1 MNSPRKSNCE
11 MDEDI
16 GMKKMGWEVISPE
29 KITGI
34 TAQ

>member
-1 MNSPRKSNCE
+1 

-16 GMKKMGWEVISPE
+16 GMKKMGWEVIFLE